1 MTLLHLIKMANEDI
15 TVNIRIVNSF
25 NGLIIEIHLM
35 TQIFATHISRK
46 LHQDGTIQEIGSL
59 SA

>member
-1 MTLLHLIKMANEDI
+1 MANEDI

-35 TQIFATHISRK
+35 TQTFATHISRK